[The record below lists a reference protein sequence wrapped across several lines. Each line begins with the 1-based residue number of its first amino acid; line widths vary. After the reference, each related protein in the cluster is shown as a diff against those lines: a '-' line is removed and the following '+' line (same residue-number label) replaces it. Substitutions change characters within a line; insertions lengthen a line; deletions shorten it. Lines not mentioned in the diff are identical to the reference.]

1 VIEIKMPRLS
11 DTMEEGAVATWRKQP
26 GDTVAVGDVLVE
38 IETDKAVMEYEAY
51 QAGTLAEILVPEGE
65 NADIGTPIALLDDG
79 TGVAAGAG
87 GPAPSVPAAQD
98 NTASAEREQPAPFGD
113 NDSRTAGDATSGA
126 TAAAQTQAPGD
137 GGHEGVNGTGLNGT
151 GLNGTGANGTG
162 LNEAGRQ
169 IASPLVRKLVRDN
182 RLDLSGVSGS
192 GPGGRIIRAD
202 IAGLLAGG
210 TATPSGAAAPAP
222 APALAA
228 APASPGTAPRTAPQP
243 ATATVSAAQA
253 QAAPVSGS
261 AGVAS
266 ASAEADEVRG
276 SRSVPVSQVRRVI
289 ARRLSASARDIPHF
303 YVTAA
308 ADAQALMDLRA
319 TLNGQLTGAGRPKIS
334 VNDLLIR
341 ACALALRE
349 HPDVNVSYG
358 ADGSVTLVHDRINVG
373 VAVAA
378 ESGLIVPVIRD
389 ADTKTVTQL
398 GAEAKKL
405 VALAAER
412 KLTPAQTSGGTF
424 TISNLG
430 MYGVEH
436 FTAII
441 NPPESAILAVGAT
454 IREPAVVG
462 DTVEPRYR
470 LRYTL
475 SVDHRVIDGAL
486 AAKFLQT
493 LTGLIEQPWTIIA

>member
-1 VIEIKMPRLS
+1 MIEIKMPRLS
-11 DTMEEGAVATWRKQP
+11 DTMEEGAISTWRKQP
-26 GDTVAVGDVLVE
+26 GDKVAVGDVLVE

-51 QAGTLAEILVPEGE
+51 QAGTLAEILIPEGR
-65 NADIGTPIALLDDG
+65 NADIGAPIALLDDG
-79 TGVAAGAG
+79 AGR
-87 GPAPSVPAAQD
+87 PAPAAPAAPAKNAAAERSQPTLVA
-98 NTASAEREQPAPFGD
+98 NTDSATPASAPVAPASPQPGASAER
-113 NDSRTAGDATSGA
+113 S
-126 TAAAQTQAPGD
+126 
-137 GGHEGVNGTGLNGT
+137 
-151 GLNGTGANGTG
+151 ANGSS
-162 LNEAGRQ
+162 RQ
-169 IASPLVRKLVRDN
+169 IASPLVRKLVREN
-182 RLDLSGVSGS
+182 HLDLSQVTGS

-202 IAGLLAGG
+202 IASLLGA
-210 TATPSGAAAPAP
+210 PAAAPGSSPAIVPGAP
-222 APALAA
+222 ADTQTEAGSTP
-228 APASPGTAPRTAPQP
+228 PVPTASA
-243 ATATVSAAQA
+243 
-253 QAAPVSGS
+253 VSGPPT
-261 AGVAS
+261 AGPVTPP
-266 ASAEADEVRG
+266 ADEARG
-276 SRSVPVSQVRRVI
+276 SREAPVSQVRRVI
-289 ARRLSASARDIPHF
+289 ARRLTASARDIPHF
-303 YVTAA
+303 YVTAV
-308 ADAQALMDLRA
+308 ADAQALMDLRS
-319 TLNGQLTGAGRPKIS
+319 TLNAQLTESGRAKIS

-358 ADGSVTLVHDRINVG
+358 GDDSSVMLIHDRINIG

-378 ESGLIVPVIRD
+378 ESGLIVPVITD
-389 ADTKTVTQL
+389 ADAKTVTQL
-398 GAEAKKL
+398 GAEARKL

-454 IREPAVVG
+454 TREPTVVG
-462 DTVEPRYR
+462 DTLEPRYR

-493 LTGLIEQPWTIIA
+493 LTALIEHPWLIIS

>member
-11 DTMEEGAVATWRKQP
+11 DTMEEGAISTWHKQP
-26 GDTVAVGDVLVE
+26 GDAVAVGDVLVE

-51 QAGTLAEILVPEGE
+51 EAGTLAQILVPEGQ
-65 NADIGTPIALLDDG
+65 NADIGAPIALLDDG
-79 TGVAAGAG
+79 TG
-87 GPAPSVPAAQD
+87 GPAPS
-98 NTASAEREQPAPFGD
+98 
-113 NDSRTAGDATSGA
+113 
-126 TAAAQTQAPGD
+126 TAAATEPGPSPERLAAAPAAPAVSASPAQAPSAAPAVANGSSN
-137 GGHEGVNGTGLNGT
+137 GGVNGG
-151 GLNGTGANGTG
+151 
-162 LNEAGRQ
+162 GRQ
-169 IASPLVRKLVRDN
+169 IASPLVRKLAREN
-182 RLDLSGVSGS
+182 HLDLSHVSGS

-202 IAGLLAGG
+202 LNDLLAAG
-210 TATPSGAAAPAP
+210 TSAPAPSAPAP
-222 APALAA
+222 APAAPAGTPAPSGPGASAATPAA
-228 APASPGTAPRTAPQP
+228 AGP
-243 ATATVSAAQA
+243 AT
-253 QAAPVSGS
+253 P
-261 AGVAS
+261 
-266 ASAEADEVRG
+266 EADDGRG
-276 SRSVPVSQVRRVI
+276 TRGVPMSQVRRVI
-289 ARRLSASARDIPHF
+289 ARRLSASASEIPHY
-303 YVTAA
+303 YVTAV
-308 ADAQALMDLRA
+308 ADAQDLMDLRA
-319 TLNGQLTGAGRPKIS
+319 TLNAQLTEAGRAKVS
-334 VNDLLIR
+334 VNDLLVR

-358 ADGSVTLVHDRINVG
+358 GDTSSILLVHDRINIG

-430 MYGVEH
+430 MYGVEQ

-454 IREPAVVG
+454 IREPTVVG
-462 DTVEPRYR
+462 DTLEPRYR

-475 SVDHRVIDGAL
+475 SSDHRVIDGAL
-486 AAKFLQT
+486 AARFLQT
-493 LTGLIEQPWTIIA
+493 LTSLIEHPWMIIA

>member
-11 DTMEEGAVATWRKQP
+11 DTMEEGAISTWRKQP
-26 GDTVAVGDVLVE
+26 GDKVAVGDVLVE

-51 QAGTLAEILVPEGE
+51 QAGTLAEILIPEGR
-65 NADIGTPIALLDDG
+65 NADIGAPIALLDDG
-79 TGVAAGAG
+79 AGR
-87 GPAPSVPAAQD
+87 PAPA
-98 NTASAEREQPAPFGD
+98 
-113 NDSRTAGDATSGA
+113 A
-126 TAAAQTQAPGD
+126 TAAPAKNAAAERSRPALVANTDYATPAPAPAGSAAPQPGASAD
-137 GGHEGVNGTGLNGT
+137 GY
-151 GLNGTGANGTG
+151 ANGSS
-162 LNEAGRQ
+162 RQ
-169 IASPLVRKLVRDN
+169 IASPLVRKLVREN
-182 RLDLSGVSGS
+182 HLDLSQVTGS

-202 IAGLLAGG
+202 IANLLGAPAAAPGSSP
-210 TATPSGAAAPAP
+210 TAVSGAPADAQTEAGPAAPAP
-222 APALAA
+222 TASAVSGPTAPTASAVSGPTAPTASAVSGLAA
-228 APASPGTAPRTAPQP
+228 AGPTASAVSGPTAPVPAAPQ
-243 ATATVSAAQA
+243 
-253 QAAPVSGS
+253 
-261 AGVAS
+261 
-266 ASAEADEVRG
+266 ADEARG
-276 SRSVPVSQVRRVI
+276 SHEVPVSQVRRVI
-289 ARRLSASARDIPHF
+289 ARRLTASARDIPHF
-303 YVTAA
+303 YVTAV

-319 TLNGQLTGAGRPKIS
+319 TLNAQLTEAGRAKIS

-358 ADGSVTLVHDRINVG
+358 GDDSSVMLIHDRINIG

-378 ESGLIVPVIRD
+378 ESGLIVPVISD

-398 GAEAKKL
+398 GAEARKL

-430 MYGVEH
+430 MFGVEH

-454 IREPAVVG
+454 TREPTVVG
-462 DTVEPRYR
+462 DSLEPRYR

-486 AAKFLQT
+486 AARFLHT
-493 LTGLIEQPWTIIA
+493 LTGLVEHPWMIIA

>member
-11 DTMEEGAVATWRKQP
+11 DTMEEGAISTWRKQP
-26 GDTVAVGDVLVE
+26 GDKVAVGDVLVE

-51 QAGTLAEILVPEGE
+51 QAGTLAEILIPEGR
-65 NADIGTPIALLDDG
+65 NADIGAPIALLDDG
-79 TGVAAGAG
+79 AGR
-87 GPAPSVPAAQD
+87 PAPVAPAAPAKTDAAERSQPTLVA
-98 NTASAEREQPAPFGD
+98 NTDSATPAPAPAGSASPQPGASA
-113 NDSRTAGDATSGA
+113 
-126 TAAAQTQAPGD
+126 D
-137 GGHEGVNGTGLNGT
+137 GH
-151 GLNGTGANGTG
+151 ANGG
-162 LNEAGRQ
+162 SRQ
-169 IASPLVRKLVRDN
+169 IASPLVRKLVREN
-182 RLDLSGVSGS
+182 HLDLSQVTGS

-202 IAGLLAGG
+202 IASLLGA
-210 TATPSGAAAPAP
+210 PAAAPGSSPAVVPGAP
-222 APALAA
+222 ADTQTDVGP
-228 APASPGTAPRTAPQP
+228 T
-243 ATATVSAAQA
+243 
-253 QAAPVSGS
+253 APVSTAPVVSGPAMAGS
-261 AGVAS
+261 ATQP
-266 ASAEADEVRG
+266 ADEARG
-276 SRSVPVSQVRRVI
+276 SREAPVSQLRRVI
-289 ARRLSASARDIPHF
+289 ARRLTASARDIPHF
-303 YVTAA
+303 YVTAV

-319 TLNGQLTGAGRPKIS
+319 TLNAQLTEAGRAKIS

-358 ADGSVTLVHDRINVG
+358 GDDSSVMLIHDRINVG

-378 ESGLIVPVIRD
+378 ESGLIVPVITD
-389 ADTKTVTQL
+389 ADAKTVTQL
-398 GAEAKKL
+398 GAEARKL

-430 MYGVEH
+430 MFGVEH

-454 IREPAVVG
+454 TREPTVVG
-462 DTVEPRYR
+462 DALEPRYR

-493 LTGLIEQPWTIIA
+493 LSSLVEHPWMIIA

>member
-1 VIEIKMPRLS
+1 MIEIKMPRLS
-11 DTMEEGAVATWRKQP
+11 DTMEEGAISTWRKQP
-26 GDTVAVGDVLVE
+26 GDTVAIGDVLVE

-51 QAGTLAEILVPEGE
+51 QAGTLAEILVAEGS
-65 NADIGTPIALLDDG
+65 NADIGAPIALLDDG
-79 TGVAAGAG
+79 AS
-87 GPAPSVPAAQD
+87 GPAASVPAGSATTALVERTQPALVR
-98 NTASAEREQPAPFGD
+98 NGGPSTVTPAPAGPASAQP
-113 NDSRTAGDATSGA
+113 SG
-126 TAAAQTQAPGD
+126 
-137 GGHEGVNGTGLNGT
+137 
-151 GLNGTGANGTG
+151 GANGSS
-162 LNEAGRQ
+162 RQ
-169 IASPLVRKLVRDN
+169 IASPLVRKLVREN
-182 RLDLSGVSGS
+182 HLDLSHVTGS

-202 IAGLLAGG
+202 ITDLLAGG
-210 TATPSGAAAPAP
+210 TPAPAATTAAAPA
-222 APALAA
+222 AA
-228 APASPGTAPRTAPQP
+228 APAVTVP
-243 ATATVSAAQA
+243 AEP
-253 QAAPVSGS
+253 AAPCDAAAVP
-261 AGVAS
+261 AAP
-266 ASAEADEVRG
+266 EADDVRG
-276 SRSVPVSQVRRVI
+276 TRSVPVSQVRRVI

-303 YVTAA
+303 YVTAV

-319 TLNGQLTGAGRPKIS
+319 TLNAQLTEAGRAKIS

-358 ADGSVTLVHDRINVG
+358 GDESSVTLIHDRINIG

-389 ADTKTVTQL
+389 ADAKTVTQL

-405 VALAAER
+405 VALASER

-430 MYGVEH
+430 MFGVEH

-454 IREPAVVG
+454 TREPTVVG
-462 DTVEPRYR
+462 DGLEPRYR

-493 LTGLIEQPWTIIA
+493 LTSLVEHPWMIIA

>member
-1 VIEIKMPRLS
+1 MIEIKMPRLS
-11 DTMEEGAVATWRKQP
+11 DTMEEGAISTWHKRP

-51 QAGTLAEILVPEGE
+51 QGGTLAEILVPEGQ
-65 NADIGTPIALLDDG
+65 NADIGAPIALLDDG
-79 TGVAAGAG
+79 TG
-87 GPAPSVPAAQD
+87 GP
-98 NTASAEREQPAPFGD
+98 
-113 NDSRTAGDATSGA
+113 A
-126 TAAAQTQAPGD
+126 TAAAAASAPSHSPERAQPTAPAPADSAPVAEPSAAGASP
-137 GGHEGVNGTGLNGT
+137 
-151 GLNGTGANGTG
+151 ANGTANG
-162 LNEAGRQ
+162 AANGAARQ
-169 IASPLVRKLVRDN
+169 IASPLVRKLAREN
-182 RLDLSGVSGS
+182 HLDLSHVTGS
-192 GPGGRIIRAD
+192 GPGGRIIRTD
-202 IAGLLAGG
+202 LSDLLAAGHV
-210 TATPSGAAAPAP
+210 ATPQSAPTQSPAAVPPAASAAPA
-222 APALAA
+222 AA
-228 APASPGTAPRTAPQP
+228 
-243 ATATVSAAQA
+243 SAD
-253 QAAPVSGS
+253 PGS
-261 AGVAS
+261 ATP
-266 ASAEADEVRG
+266 ETDDVRG
-276 SRSVPVSQVRRVI
+276 TRGVPISQVRRVI

-303 YVTAA
+303 YVTAV

-319 TLNGQLTGAGRPKIS
+319 TLNAQLTEAGRTKVS

-358 ADGSVTLVHDRINVG
+358 GDTSSIMLVHDRVNVG

-454 IREPAVVG
+454 TREPTVVG
-462 DTVEPRYR
+462 DTLEPRYR

-493 LTGLIEQPWTIIA
+493 LTNLVEHPWMIIA